1 MHVRRIAYSPNTLF
15 VVVDPIGISR
25 LKPCLCE
32 QLLKQPDRYAETTI
46 LLEGLVIADHHSVV
60 LFSPMCQEGVYLS
73 HEYGRSGD
81 KWPVFDDALVRKS
94 SGLETAPLR
103 VKVRGI
109 YHPRLKDGEKSIR
122 QLEVI
127 QILAVTLL
135 AK

>member
-1 MHVRRIAYSPNTLF
+1 MFGALLVVAILF
-15 VVVDPIGISR
+15 SLSSTPAVSADSSLLSV
-25 LKPCLCE
+25 C
-32 QLLKQPDRYAETTI
+32 QLLKQTDRYAETTI
-46 LLEGLVIADHHSVV
+46 LLEGQVIADHHSVV
-60 LFSPMCQEGVYLS
+60 LFSPMCQGGVYLS

-81 KWPVFDDALVRKS
+81 EWPAFDDALVRKS

-109 YHPRLKDGEKSIR
+109 YHPRLKDGERTIR

-127 QILAVTLL
+127 QVLAVTLL